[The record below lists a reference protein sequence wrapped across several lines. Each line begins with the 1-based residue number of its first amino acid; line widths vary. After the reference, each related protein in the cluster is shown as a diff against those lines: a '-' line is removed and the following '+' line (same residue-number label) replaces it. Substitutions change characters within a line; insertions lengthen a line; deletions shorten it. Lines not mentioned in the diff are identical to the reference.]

1 MAIDAKEK
9 YIKKRNDNRTA
20 AIHTGK
26 FEALQSSHSYIY
38 RWILALEIYDLKQQP
53 KEKHMQKGGLNAPC
67 SPWMYTW
74 GIRNPSRLKP
84 ASSSSSSASVISLRS
99 IFLSWIEA
107 QWSSFSFEFYKSVHF
122 CERPNTQAHEQ
133 KQRYRRTYCLK

>member
-9 YIKKRNDNRTA
+9 YIKKRNNNRTT

-53 KEKHMQKGGLNAPC
+53 NEKYMQKRGLNAPY
-67 SPWMYTW
+67 SPGMYTW

-84 ASSSSSSASVISLRS
+84 APTSSSSASVISLRS
-99 IFLSWIEA
+99 IFLCWIEA
-107 QWSSFSFEFYKSVHF
+107 QWSSFSFEFTRVLIFLNAQMRRHINKSKDT
-122 CERPNTQAHEQ
+122 EGLTA
-133 KQRYRRTYCLK
+133 